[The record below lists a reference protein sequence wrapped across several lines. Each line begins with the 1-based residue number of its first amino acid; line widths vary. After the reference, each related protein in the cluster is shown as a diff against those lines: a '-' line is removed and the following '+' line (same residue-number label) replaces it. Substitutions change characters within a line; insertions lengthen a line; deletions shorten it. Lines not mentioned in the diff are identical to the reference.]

1 MSSFSS
7 FSLWLVFGGSSF
19 SSSFLHRLFIA
30 SSLLPTEFDSSLV
43 HRLFDRNSIDIG
55 RMERCR
61 NENMHGDQEGVCQ
74 VLQLKITN
82 SHKFKCDVCVDGPPE
97 RQNLKD
103 EANILQQ
110 TIVVEYSQHD
120 SFQGKFLEQ
129 QVELEDKY
137 QKLYEPLYTMAND
150 DASMTDTPLGAR
162 GSFRVNNIY
171 DICYV
176 FCC

>member
-1 MSSFSS
+1 MAREFSVV
-7 FSLWLVFGGSSF
+7 LH
-19 SSSFLHRLFIA
+19 FLHRFFIA

-55 RMERCR
+55 RTERCR
-61 NENMHGDQEGVCQ
+61 NENMHGDQEGVWQ

-110 TIVVEYSQHD
+110 TIAVEY
-120 SFQGKFLEQ
+120 
-129 QVELEDKY
+129 
-137 QKLYEPLYTMAND
+137 AND
-150 DASMTDTPLGAR
+150 DACMTNTPLGAR
-162 GSFRVNNIY
+162 GSSRVNNI
-171 DICYV
+171 
-176 FCC
+176 